1 MIAFDTSSFSER
13 MGNGGRSLCRVG
25 EPVKGFTRSNKS
37 AKCRKEKRRNYFE
50 SKNKTYKTVDHPTQP
65 YDAALAAPNHGAG
78 GGQLSEGKQ
87 CFC

>member
-1 MIAFDTSSFSER
+1 MNVFDASSFSER

-25 EPVKGFTRSNKS
+25 EPVKGFTRSNHP

-65 YDAALAAPNHGAG
+65 GDAALAAPHHGAG
-78 GGQLSEGKQ
+78 GNL
-87 CFC
+87 C